1 MRFILLK
8 TECNSDGTIS
18 FFGANQS
25 VRRAS
30 GNSIN
35 WVDLNEA
42 KTNTLEPDLC
52 DLLSFDDAD
61 SVTEFLEETEMSDM
75 SDMENVSI
83 IGVDAA

>member
-35 WVDLNEA
+35 WIDLREA
-42 KTNTLEPDLC
+42 KTNTIEPDLC
-52 DLLSFDDAD
+52 DLLSFDDAESAAD
-61 SVTEFLEETEMSDM
+61 FLCDAEMSDV
-75 SDMENVSI
+75 ENICVV
-83 IGVDAA
+83 GVEAE

>member
-25 VRRAS
+25 VRRTS

-35 WVDLNEA
+35 WIDLSEA

-61 SVTEFLEETEMSDM
+61 SATDFLDDTEMSDIE
-75 SDMENVSI
+75 SVSI

>member
-35 WVDLNEA
+35 WMDLNEA

-61 SVTEFLEETEMSDM
+61 SATEFLEDAEMSDR
-75 SDMENVSI
+75 ENVSI

>member
-25 VRRAS
+25 IRRAS

-35 WVDLNEA
+35 WIDLKEA
-42 KTNTLEPDLC
+42 KTNTIEPDLC

-61 SVTEFLEETEMSDM
+61 SAADFLNEAEMVGV
-75 SDMENVSI
+75 ENIVV
-83 IGVDAA
+83 IGVDAE

>member
-18 FFGANQS
+18 FFGANHS

-30 GNSIN
+30 GTSFN
-35 WVDLNEA
+35 WMDLNEV

-52 DLLSFDDAD
+52 DLLSFDNAE
-61 SVTEFLEETEMSDM
+61 SATECLEEAEM

-83 IGVDAA
+83 IGVDAP

>member
-25 VRRAS
+25 IRRAS

-35 WVDLNEA
+35 WIDLKEA
-42 KTNTLEPDLC
+42 KTNTIEPDLC

-61 SVTEFLEETEMSDM
+61 SANDFLEDAEM
-75 SDMENVSI
+75 SDMENVSV

>member
-8 TECNSDGTIS
+8 AECNSDGTVS

-25 VRRAS
+25 IRRAS

-35 WVDLNEA
+35 WIDLKEA
-42 KTNTLEPDLC
+42 KTNTIEPDLC

-61 SVTEFLEETEMSDM
+61 SAADFVEDAEMA
-75 SDMENVSI
+75 DMENVSV

>member
-35 WVDLNEA
+35 WM
-42 KTNTLEPDLC
+42 C

-61 SVTEFLEETEMSDM
+61 SATEFLEDAEMSDR
-75 SDMENVSI
+75 ENVSI